1 MGCEL
6 IGNKQQGEKG
16 VLFTASYVKRFNEM
30 EKCSKDIASKLIES
44 QASELKDL
52 SEKVDR
58 LYKLLGVYVE
68 KNNLLES
75 CIYDDSMLHGKSTI
89 RGDVNLHKFLES
101 RGCDISKK
109 TLRKILS
116 NKQIPTVYNT
126 GRTKFYRVED
136 VLKWMRGELW

>member
-1 MGCEL
+1 
-6 IGNKQQGEKG
+6 
-16 VLFTASYVKRFNEM
+16 M

-75 CIYDDSMLHGKSTI
+75 GIYDDSMLHGKSTI
-89 RGDVNLHKFLES
+89 RGFQYILCYGSTHMKSLK
-101 RGCDISKK
+101 IS
-109 TLRKILS
+109 
-116 NKQIPTVYNT
+116 Y
-126 GRTKFYRVED
+126 GY
-136 VLKWMRGELW
+136 